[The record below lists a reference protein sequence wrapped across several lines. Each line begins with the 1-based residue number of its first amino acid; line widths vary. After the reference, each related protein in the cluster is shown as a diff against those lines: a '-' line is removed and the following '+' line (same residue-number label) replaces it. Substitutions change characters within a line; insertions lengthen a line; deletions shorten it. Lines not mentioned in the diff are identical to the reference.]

1 MWARKQICT
10 TQKALE
16 RIWIDSSDEEDFDSN
31 ETDDESY
38 EMASEGEGCES
49 EDVSSSN
56 EHNIAQDSVESSDDK
71 ASDEGDGRNRVN
83 GVHNK

>member
-1 MWARKQICT
+1 
-10 TQKALE
+10 
-16 RIWIDSSDEEDFDSN
+16 
-31 ETDDESY
+31 
-38 EMASEGEGCES
+38 MASEGESCES

-56 EHNIAQDSVESSDDK
+56 EHNIAQGFVESSDDK